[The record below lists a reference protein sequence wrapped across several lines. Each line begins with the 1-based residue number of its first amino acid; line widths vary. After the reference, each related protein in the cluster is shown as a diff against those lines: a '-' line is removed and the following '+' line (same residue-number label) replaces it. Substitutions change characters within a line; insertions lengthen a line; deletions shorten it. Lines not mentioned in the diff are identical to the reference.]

1 MKIYGTAVSPYVRK
15 VVVALAEKGVAFE
28 HAPVMFHD
36 KTPAFQ
42 AASPFGKIP
51 AMEDGDLRLCDSSA
65 ICHYIERKYPTP
77 PLLPAEASAHATAIW
92 FEEFSDTI
100 LIPALLKVFFQLV
113 VQPRLFK
120 KEPDMVIVETALAED
135 VPKAYDYLESAIAGP
150 YLVGDTLTLAD
161 IAVAS
166 PFVNM
171 AMAKQPID
179 ATRWPRIAAYVA
191 PILDRPSFVNARDKK
206 PA

>member
-1 MKIYGTAVSPYVRK
+1 MKIYGTSVSPYVRK
-15 VVVALAEKGVAFE
+15 VVVLLAEKGVAFE

-51 AMEDGDLRLCDSSA
+51 AMEDGDVRLCDSSA
-65 ICHYIERKYPTP
+65 ICHYIERKYPNP
-77 PLLPAEASAHATAIW
+77 PLLPAEASAYAKTIW

-113 VQPRLFK
+113 VQPRVFNQ
-120 KEPDMVIVETALAED
+120 EPDMAAVDKALAQD
-135 VPKAYDYLESAIAGP
+135 VPKAYDYLESAIEGP

-166 PFVNM
+166 PFVNI
-171 AMAKQPID
+171 AMAKHPVD
-179 ATRWPRIAAYVA
+179 AARWPRIAAYLA
-191 PILDRPSFVNARDKK
+191 PILARPSFAGARDKK
-206 PA
+206 PG